1 MPKQAVLLAGCKG
14 TGKTLVS
21 QAIAYHTGAMWFDIS
36 PAILDGKYPGKEAVT
51 MLHNV
56 SPTSHVATA
65 LRTDSRYHQLYLCLQ
80 NDLRQVAHT
89 LYSLAQVAT
98 S

>member
-21 QAIAYHTGAMWFDIS
+21 QAIAYHTGAMWFDLS
-36 PAILDGKYPGKEAVT
+36 PAVLNGKYPGKEAVT

-56 SPTSHVATA
+56 SLPSHVLLANYC
-65 LRTDSRYHQLYLCLQ
+65 SKH
-80 NDLRQVAHT
+80 AHT
-89 LYSLAQVAT
+89 TGTYISA
-98 S
+98 